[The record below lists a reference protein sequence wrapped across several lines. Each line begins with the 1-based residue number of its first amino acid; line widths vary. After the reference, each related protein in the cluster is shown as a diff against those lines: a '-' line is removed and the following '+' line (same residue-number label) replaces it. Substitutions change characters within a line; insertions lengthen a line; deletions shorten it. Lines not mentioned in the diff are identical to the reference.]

1 MRGCGS
7 GKRLRTRT
15 GTRTGEN
22 GGWLRLLPP
31 CACACACACLAVAL
45 AFAPTSHAAAQEIT
59 EGPGPEAV
67 VLSGGGAKGLA
78 HVGVLRG
85 LEELGYDSDIVVGT
99 SMGAVVGALYAAGYT
114 PEQVRQRIAAV
125 EWALLFGPTP
135 ALVGPDRDVR
145 HPQVSL
151 DLDLSRRRASRGIL
165 GQWRINHALAR
176 LLFEANARSRG
187 DFDRLARR
195 YRAVATDLKS
205 GETVVI
211 AEGDLARAARASMAV
226 PGFFAPVH
234 WDGTVLVDGGI
245 TNNLPTDVAREL
257 GAARIIAVDVSW
269 PTPEIESQ
277 APFAVIGRA
286 IDLMQEATQN
296 DPVPPDVLIKPD
308 VVGASAGASFP
319 NDPTPLFELGYSAT
333 VRDLSDT
340 PPERP
345 RTERPQPPVP
355 DSFSSLVV
363 EAPDS
368 ALAALARTVFR
379 GIAPGAYDEN
389 AVLSAVDRLYDSGL
403 FEGVWP
409 RVEEV
414 EGDAPRLVL
423 LLEAPPGLSLSG
435 AAGYDNDRG
444 GRAWAT
450 LDRYRTLLGRPAVW
464 SAAASLGGLE
474 RWADLSVRVHPRS
487 RPSLAFSLGSYIRD
501 TDVRFYADDVVETHQ
516 VTRPGAWLALEM
528 PLLLRERVAS
538 AAINGEWVEDELG
551 EDGIS
556 WGPVVRFE
564 SVDSDVRVAGIPLL
578 AEVERRWGDVQYT
591 RAALAASYGL
601 PLGALLVAPLV
612 DASAVLSDEAPV
624 DIYPSLGDNAG
635 MPGLHWGEVRGRARV
650 NAGVDFALPVMSAYA
665 RLSTRVGSAAPR
677 LDDLDDATLHAGARL
692 GGFWLSPIGAVDVGV
707 GANTRGDLRFD
718 VSLGRNF

>member
-1 MRGCGS
+1 MLMPIHSPSTSALMGS
-7 GKRLRTRT
+7 IGISI
-15 GTRTGEN
+15 
-22 GGWLRLLPP
+22 
-31 CACACACACLAVAL
+31 CLSFSISV
-45 AFAPTSHAAAQEIT
+45 PVAAQEIA

-78 HVGVLRG
+78 HVGVLQG
-85 LEELGYDSDIVVGT
+85 LEERGYDSDIVVGT

-114 PEQVRQRIAAV
+114 PEQVRNRIAAV

-145 HPQVSL
+145 HPQLSF
-151 DLDLSRRRASRGIL
+151 DLDLSRRRVSRGLL
-165 GQWRINHALAR
+165 GQWRINHALSR

-195 YRAVATDLKS
+195 YRSVATDLKT

-211 AEGDLARAARASMAV
+211 ERGDLARAARASMAV

-234 WDGTVLVDGGI
+234 WGGRVLVDGGI

-296 DPVPPDVLIKPD
+296 DPIPPDVLIKPE
-308 VVGASAGASFP
+308 VVGAAAGASFP

-333 VRDLSDT
+333 MENLSDS
-340 PPERP
+340 PPDRP
-345 RTERPQPPVP
+345 RTARPQPALP
-355 DSFSSLVV
+355 DSFSALVI
-363 EAPDS
+363 EAADS
-368 ALAALARTVFR
+368 ALVALARTVFA
-379 GIAPGAYDEN
+379 GVAPGAYDEP
-389 AVLSAVDRLYDSGL
+389 AVLDGVDRLYDSGL

-414 EGDAPRLVL
+414 EGDAPRLVV
-423 LLEAPPGLSLSG
+423 LLEASPGLSLAA

-444 GRAWAT
+444 GRVWGT

-464 SAAASLGGLE
+464 SATGSVSGLE
-474 RWADLSVRVHPRS
+474 RFASASMRVHPRS
-487 RPSLAFSLGSYIRD
+487 RPAFAWSAGAYIRD
-501 TDVRFYADDVVETHQ
+501 TDVRFYDDDIIATFQ
-516 VTRPGAWLALEM
+516 VTRPGGWLAIEM

-538 AAINGEWVEDELG
+538 AALRAEYVEDEVG
-551 EDGIS
+551 RDGVS
-556 WGPVVRFE
+556 YGPLVRFE
-564 SVDSDVRVAGIPLL
+564 SVDADIRVAGMPML

-591 RAALAASYGL
+591 RASLAVSYGV
-601 PLGALLVAPLV
+601 PLGVLLVAPVL
-612 DASAVLSDEAPV
+612 DAAAILSDEGPIDV
-624 DIYPSLGDNAG
+624 MPSLGDNRG
-635 MPGLHWGEVRGRARV
+635 MPGLRWGEERGRARV
-650 NAGVDFALPVMSAYA
+650 NTGVDFALPIMSGYA
-665 RLSTRVGSAAPR
+665 RMQTRVGAAAPR
-677 LDDLDDATLHAGARL
+677 VDDLDDAAVHAGARL
-692 GGFWLSPIGAVDVGV
+692 AGLWQSPIGAVDLGV

-718 VSLGRNF
+718 VSVGRAF